1 MPTLEKH
8 CSHLCFLWSICIID
22 SYVAVCLFQGSCQ
35 DLSSCKTICSLQMI
49 EISSELTCLPI
60 SDANRKP
67 VVVVVIPCGLG
78 FTSSL
83 IFLFSF
89 FLRQAKLATNNVN
102 LEAIF
107 YPRDLR
113 EGTMILSL
121 RPL

>member
-1 MPTLEKH
+1 
-8 CSHLCFLWSICIID
+8 
-22 SYVAVCLFQGSCQ
+22 
-35 DLSSCKTICSLQMI
+35 MI